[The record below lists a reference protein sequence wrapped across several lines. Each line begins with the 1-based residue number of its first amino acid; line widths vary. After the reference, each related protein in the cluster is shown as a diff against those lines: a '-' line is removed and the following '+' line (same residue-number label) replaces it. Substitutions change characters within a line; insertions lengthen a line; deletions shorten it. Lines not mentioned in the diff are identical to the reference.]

1 MLKND
6 AQLDDFFNLKTG
18 RRNGSEKESFQ
29 RAVFEKFNFN
39 KLRFLPPLLSKKERY
54 LLLSLVL
61 LIFGSIIAFP
71 FTFYYHY
78 TTAAPADGGVFSE
91 GLVGKPRYVNPLLS
105 QTNDVDRDLVKLIFS
120 GLLKYNESGKLVP
133 DLVKSY
139 EVSSDGLN
147 YSVYLKEDAKWHD
160 GAPLTASDVI
170 FTVQTIQN
178 ADYGSPQ
185 RINWQGVETE
195 KINEYAIMFK
205 LKNKY
210 AQFLNNLT
218 VNILPGHIWQ
228 DIKPI
233 NFNLSEFN
241 LKPVGS
247 GPYKF
252 KKLKKD
258 KLGQVSSY
266 ELEANK
272 NFYDGRPNIDSMELK
287 FYDSE
292 DELIEAYNK
301 NEVSG
306 VSSVSPQNLAK
317 IKFKKR
323 LNLMNLKMPRYFAV
337 FFNQNQSSI
346 LSDKNVRLAI
356 NYGVSKENIIS
367 QVLSGNGAVVDSP
380 MIGEVIDMPNGV
392 KRYEYNPERALK
404 LLAEAGWGNP
414 DEKGILAKKEARL
427 NLKLTTSPWPE
438 LTATANILK
447 EQLLKIGINLDIEVL
462 PTPALQ
468 QAIKDRNYQM
478 LLFGEILTPDSDPF
492 SLWHSS
498 QKKDPGLNLALYD
511 NKTADTILEEAR
523 QTLNP
528 LERMKKYDDFQKIV
542 IDDMPA
548 VFLYNPFYVY
558 GQSRRI
564 KGYETKIISTPADR
578 FSGITD
584 WYVETERIWK

>member
-1 MLKND
+1 
-6 AQLDDFFNLKTG
+6 
-18 RRNGSEKESFQ
+18 
-29 RAVFEKFNFN
+29 
-39 KLRFLPPLLSKKERY
+39 
-54 LLLSLVL
+54 
-61 LIFGSIIAFP
+61 
-71 FTFYYHY
+71 
-78 TTAAPADGGVFSE
+78 
-91 GLVGKPRYVNPLLS
+91 
-105 QTNDVDRDLVKLIFS
+105 
-120 GLLKYNESGKLVP
+120 
-133 DLVKSY
+133 
-139 EVSSDGLN
+139 
-147 YSVYLKEDAKWHD
+147 
-160 GAPLTASDVI
+160 
-170 FTVQTIQN
+170 
-178 ADYGSPQ
+178 
-185 RINWQGVETE
+185 
-195 KINEYAIMFK
+195 
-205 LKNKY
+205 
-210 AQFLNNLT
+210 
-218 VNILPGHIWQ
+218 
-228 DIKPI
+228 
-233 NFNLSEFN
+233 
-241 LKPVGS
+241 
-247 GPYKF
+247 
-252 KKLKKD
+252 
-258 KLGQVSSY
+258 
-266 ELEANK
+266 
-272 NFYDGRPNIDSMELK
+272 MELK

-584 WYVETERIWK
+584 WYVETERVWK

>member
-584 WYVETERIWK
+584 WYVETERVWK

>member
-392 KRYEYNPERALK
+392 KRYEYNPEQALK
-404 LLAEAGWGNP
+404 LLTEAGWGNP

-584 WYVETERIWK
+584 WYVETERVWK

>member
-511 NKTADTILEEAR
+511 NK
-523 QTLNP
+523 QPTL
-528 LERMKKYDDFQKIV
+528 F
-542 IDDMPA
+542 
-548 VFLYNPFYVY
+548 
-558 GQSRRI
+558 
-564 KGYETKIISTPADR
+564 
-578 FSGITD
+578 
-584 WYVETERIWK
+584 

>member
-1 MLKND
+1 MKIT
-6 AQLDDFFNLKTG
+6 K
-18 RRNGSEKESFQ
+18 
-29 RAVFEKFNFN
+29 AVIPAAGFGT
-39 KLRFLPPLLSKKERY
+39 RFLPQTKAMPKEMLPIVDKPVIQY
-54 LLLSLVL
+54 VVEE
-61 LIFGSIIAFP
+61 
-71 FTFYYHY
+71 
-78 TTAAPADGGVFSE
+78 AAAA
-91 GLVGKPRYVNPLLS
+91 GL
-105 QTNDVDRDLVKLIFS
+105 
-120 GLLKYNESGKLVP
+120 
-133 DLVKSY
+133 
-139 EVSSDGLN
+139 
-147 YSVYLKEDAKWHD
+147 
-160 GAPLTASDVI
+160 
-170 FTVQTIQN
+170 
-178 ADYGSPQ
+178 
-185 RINWQGVETE
+185 
-195 KINEYAIMFK
+195 
-205 LKNKY
+205 
-210 AQFLNNLT
+210 
-218 VNILPGHIWQ
+218 Q
-228 DIKPI
+228 DIVLVTGWHKRAIEDHFDYP
-233 NFNLSEFN
+233 
-241 LKPVGS
+241 
-247 GPYKF
+247 
-252 KKLKKD
+252 
-258 KLGQVSSY
+258 Y
-266 ELEANK
+266 ELEKRLEEWGKSDKIGELRRIADFANFIYIRQK
-272 NFYDGRPNIDSMELK
+272 GPYGNATPIKSVEHVINKEPFLVLWGDDFVLATPSRATQ
-287 FYDSE
+287 
-292 DELIEAYNK
+292 LIEAYNK

-584 WYVETERIWK
+584 WYVETERVWK